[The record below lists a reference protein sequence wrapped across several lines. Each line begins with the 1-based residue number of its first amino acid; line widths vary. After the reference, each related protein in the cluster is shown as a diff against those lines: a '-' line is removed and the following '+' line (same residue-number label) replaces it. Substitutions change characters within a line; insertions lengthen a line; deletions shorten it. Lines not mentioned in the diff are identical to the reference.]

1 MTTNQAI
8 KLQQLF
14 LQVSEIFGEIAGQE
28 VAEVKAPT
36 NVVDLPVQTETVEVE
51 QQEVVETEPETPS
64 LESLSIAE
72 LRKMAKELG
81 LDTKGKKVDIIARIE
96 ALNEPVE
103 ENVEEVV
110 EEVIETPEVEE
121 VEVEEVEDDD
131 VEDDD
136 VEDEVLIEDEDDAE
150 EEYEEEEADED
161 DEEPSEL
168 ELLKAELED
177 YSLEELKEVLE
188 SVELST
194 KGKKQAL
201 ISRIIQAVEDG
212 IIAYGDDEEE
222 IEVEDDLDELV
233 TDEDEIE
240 VEEVTDEE
248 ESDDEE
254 DYEDEEEEEELT
266 VREQA
271 QAEIEERILE
281 DYENG
286 DLTDKQITKFL
297 NEYSN
302 GTFKTVNKKRSLN
315 KYIEIMTELVD
326 EDGDVVELGE
336 PYYVGDDVAFC
347 CGAELKEVDG
357 DFYCEICGNEYE
369 GE

>member
-36 NVVDLPVQTETVEVE
+36 NVVDLPIQTETVEVE

-121 VEVEEVEDDD
+121 VEV
-131 VEDDD
+131 DD

>member
-121 VEVEEVEDDD
+121 VEEVEVEEV
-131 VEDDD
+131 
-136 VEDEVLIEDEDDAE
+136 EDEDDAE
-150 EEYEEEEADED
+150 EEYEEEDDEEEADED
-161 DEEPSEL
+161 DEEPSDL

-240 VEEVTDEE
+240 VEEVTDDEESDDE

>member
-121 VEVEEVEDDD
+121 VEV
-131 VEDDD
+131 DD

-150 EEYEEEEADED
+150 EEYEEED
-161 DEEPSEL
+161 DEEPSDL

>member
-121 VEVEEVEDDD
+121 VEVEEVE

-136 VEDEVLIEDEDDAE
+136 VEDEDDAE

-212 IIAYGDDEEE
+212 IIAYGDDEEEE

>member
-121 VEVEEVEDDD
+121 VEV
-131 VEDDD
+131 DD

-161 DEEPSEL
+161 DEEPSDL

-315 KYIEIMTELVD
+315 KYIEIMTE
-326 EDGDVVELGE
+326 
-336 PYYVGDDVAFC
+336 
-347 CGAELKEVDG
+347 
-357 DFYCEICGNEYE
+357 
-369 GE
+369 

>member
-121 VEVEEVEDDD
+121 VEV
-131 VEDDD
+131 DD
-136 VEDEVLIEDEDDAE
+136 VEDEVLIEDEDEDEDDAE
-150 EEYEEEEADED
+150 EEYEEEEADEE
-161 DEEPSEL
+161 EEPSDL

-212 IIAYGDDEEE
+212 IIAYGDEEEE

-248 ESDDEE
+248 ESDEEE

>member
-103 ENVEEVV
+103 ENVEE
-110 EEVIETPEVEE
+110 EVKEVNETTEVEE
-121 VEVEEVEDDD
+121 VEV
-131 VEDDD
+131 DD
-136 VEDEVLIEDEDDAE
+136 VEDEVLIEDEDEDDAE
-150 EEYEEEEADED
+150 EEYEEEED
-161 DEEPSEL
+161 DEEPSDL
-168 ELLKAELED
+168 ELLKAELEV

-347 CGAELKEVDG
+347 CGAVLKEVDG

>member
-121 VEVEEVEDDD
+121 VEV
-131 VEDDD
+131 DD

-150 EEYEEEEADED
+150 EEYEEEEEEADED

>member
-121 VEVEEVEDDD
+121 VEV
-131 VEDDD
+131 DD
-136 VEDEVLIEDEDDAE
+136 VEDEVLIEDEDEDEDDAE

-161 DEEPSEL
+161 DEEPSDL

>member
-121 VEVEEVEDDD
+121 VEVEEVED
-131 VEDDD
+131 
-136 VEDEVLIEDEDDAE
+136 EDDAE

-212 IIAYGDDEEE
+212 IIAYGDEEEE

-254 DYEDEEEEEELT
+254 DYEDEEEEEEEEELT

>member
-110 EEVIETPEVEE
+110 EEVIETPEVE
-121 VEVEEVEDDD
+121 V
-131 VEDDD
+131 DD

-150 EEYEEEEADED
+150 EEYEEEEEEEEADED
-161 DEEPSEL
+161 DEEPSDL

>member
-131 VEDDD
+131 VED
-136 VEDEVLIEDEDDAE
+136 EVLIEDEDEDDAE
-150 EEYEEEEADED
+150 EEYEEEADED
-161 DEEPSEL
+161 DEEPSDL

-240 VEEVTDEE
+240 VEEVT
-248 ESDDEE
+248 DDEE

>member
-121 VEVEEVEDDD
+121 VEV
-131 VEDDD
+131 DD
-136 VEDEVLIEDEDDAE
+136 VEDEVLIEDEDEDDAE
-150 EEYEEEEADED
+150 EEYEEEADED
-161 DEEPSEL
+161 DEEPSDL

>member
-121 VEVEEVEDDD
+121 VEV
-131 VEDDD
+131 DD

-150 EEYEEEEADED
+150 EDYEEEEEADED
-161 DEEPSEL
+161 DEEPSDL

-254 DYEDEEEEEELT
+254 DYEDEDEEEEEELT

>member
-121 VEVEEVEDDD
+121 VEV
-131 VEDDD
+131 DD

-150 EEYEEEEADED
+150 EEYEEEDDEEEADED
-161 DEEPSEL
+161 D
-168 ELLKAELED
+168 
-177 YSLEELKEVLE
+177 
-188 SVELST
+188 
-194 KGKKQAL
+194 
-201 ISRIIQAVEDG
+201 
-212 IIAYGDDEEE
+212 
-222 IEVEDDLDELV
+222 
-233 TDEDEIE
+233 
-240 VEEVTDEE
+240 
-248 ESDDEE
+248 
-254 DYEDEEEEEELT
+254 
-266 VREQA
+266 
-271 QAEIEERILE
+271 
-281 DYENG
+281 
-286 DLTDKQITKFL
+286 
-297 NEYSN
+297 
-302 GTFKTVNKKRSLN
+302 
-315 KYIEIMTELVD
+315 
-326 EDGDVVELGE
+326 
-336 PYYVGDDVAFC
+336 
-347 CGAELKEVDG
+347 
-357 DFYCEICGNEYE
+357 
-369 GE
+369 

>member
-121 VEVEEVEDDD
+121 VEVEEVE
-131 VEDDD
+131 VDD

-150 EEYEEEEADED
+150 EDYEEEEADED
-161 DEEPSEL
+161 DEEPSDL

-212 IIAYGDDEEE
+212 IIAYGDEEEE

>member
-121 VEVEEVEDDD
+121 VEV
-131 VEDDD
+131 DD

>member
-121 VEVEEVEDDD
+121 VEVEEVE
-131 VEDDD
+131 VDD
-136 VEDEVLIEDEDDAE
+136 VEDEVLIEDEDEDEDDAE
-150 EEYEEEEADED
+150 EEYEEEEADEE
-161 DEEPSEL
+161 EEPSDL

-212 IIAYGDDEEE
+212 IIAYGDEEEE

-248 ESDDEE
+248 ESDEEE

>member
-121 VEVEEVEDDD
+121 VEV
-131 VEDDD
+131 DD
-136 VEDEVLIEDEDDAE
+136 VEDEVLIEDEDEDDAE
-150 EEYEEEEADED
+150 EDYEEEEADED

-248 ESDDEE
+248 ESDEEE

>member
-110 EEVIETPEVEE
+110 EEVIETPEVE
-121 VEVEEVEDDD
+121 V
-131 VEDDD
+131 DD

-150 EEYEEEEADED
+150 EEYEEEDDEEEADED

-212 IIAYGDDEEE
+212 IIAYGDEEEE

-240 VEEVTDEE
+240 VEEVTDEEESDDE

>member
-110 EEVIETPEVEE
+110 EEVIETPEVEVE
-121 VEVEEVEDDD
+121 VEVEDED
-131 VEDDD
+131 EDDD

>member
-121 VEVEEVEDDD
+121 VEV
-131 VEDDD
+131 DD

-254 DYEDEEEEEELT
+254 DYEDEEEEEEEEELT

>member
-121 VEVEEVEDDD
+121 VEVE
-131 VEDDD
+131 DDD
-136 VEDEVLIEDEDDAE
+136 VEDEVLIEDEDEDEDDAE

-240 VEEVTDEE
+240 VEKVTDEE

-254 DYEDEEEEEELT
+254 EEDYEEDEEEEELS

>member
-121 VEVEEVEDDD
+121 DEVEEVEDDD
-131 VEDDD
+131 VED
-136 VEDEVLIEDEDDAE
+136 E
-150 EEYEEEEADED
+150 
-161 DEEPSEL
+161 
-168 ELLKAELED
+168 
-177 YSLEELKEVLE
+177 
-188 SVELST
+188 
-194 KGKKQAL
+194 
-201 ISRIIQAVEDG
+201 
-212 IIAYGDDEEE
+212 
-222 IEVEDDLDELV
+222 
-233 TDEDEIE
+233 
-240 VEEVTDEE
+240 
-248 ESDDEE
+248 
-254 DYEDEEEEEELT
+254 
-266 VREQA
+266 
-271 QAEIEERILE
+271 
-281 DYENG
+281 
-286 DLTDKQITKFL
+286 
-297 NEYSN
+297 
-302 GTFKTVNKKRSLN
+302 
-315 KYIEIMTELVD
+315 
-326 EDGDVVELGE
+326 
-336 PYYVGDDVAFC
+336 
-347 CGAELKEVDG
+347 
-357 DFYCEICGNEYE
+357 
-369 GE
+369 

>member
-121 VEVEEVEDDD
+121 VEV
-131 VEDDD
+131 DD
-136 VEDEVLIEDEDDAE
+136 VEDEVLIEDEDEDEDDAE
-150 EEYEEEEADED
+150 EEYEEDEEEADED
-161 DEEPSEL
+161 DEEPSDL

-254 DYEDEEEEEELT
+254 DYEDEEDEEELT

>member
-121 VEVEEVEDDD
+121 VEV
-131 VEDDD
+131 DD

-150 EEYEEEEADED
+150 EDYEEEEEEADED
-161 DEEPSEL
+161 DEEPSDL

>member
-36 NVVDLPVQTETVEVE
+36 NIVDLPVQTETVEVE

-121 VEVEEVEDDD
+121 VEV
-131 VEDDD
+131 DD

-150 EEYEEEEADED
+150 EEYEEEEEEADED
-161 DEEPSEL
+161 DEEPSDL

-212 IIAYGDDEEE
+212 IIAYGDDEEEE

>member
-121 VEVEEVEDDD
+121 VEV
-131 VEDDD
+131 DD

-150 EEYEEEEADED
+150 EEYEEEEEEEEEADED
-161 DEEPSEL
+161 DEEPSDL

-248 ESDDEE
+248 ESDEEE

>member
-110 EEVIETPEVEE
+110 EEVIETPEVE
-121 VEVEEVEDDD
+121 
-131 VEDDD
+131 DDD
-136 VEDEVLIEDEDDAE
+136 VEDEVLFEDEDEDDAE

>member
-121 VEVEEVEDDD
+121 VEVE

>member
-121 VEVEEVEDDD
+121 VEVEDDD

-136 VEDEVLIEDEDDAE
+136 VEDEDDAE

-212 IIAYGDDEEE
+212 IIAYGDEEEE

>member
-121 VEVEEVEDDD
+121 VEIED
-131 VEDDD
+131 
-136 VEDEVLIEDEDDAE
+136 EDEVLIEDEDDAE
-150 EEYEEEEADED
+150 EDYEEEEEADED
-161 DEEPSEL
+161 DEEPSDL

-188 SVELST
+188 SLELST

-286 DLTDKQITKFL
+286 DSTDKQITKFL

>member
-131 VEDDD
+131 VED
-136 VEDEVLIEDEDDAE
+136 EVLIEDEDDAE
-150 EEYEEEEADED
+150 EEYEEHDEEEEEADED
-161 DEEPSEL
+161 DEEPSDL

>member
-121 VEVEEVEDDD
+121 VEEVE
-131 VEDDD
+131 VE
-136 VEDEVLIEDEDDAE
+136 VEDEVLIEDEDEDEDDAE

>member
-36 NVVDLPVQTETVEVE
+36 NIVDLPVQTETVEVE

-131 VEDDD
+131 VED
-136 VEDEVLIEDEDDAE
+136 EVLIEDEDEDDAE

-212 IIAYGDDEEE
+212 IIAYGDEEEE

-254 DYEDEEEEEELT
+254 DYEDEEEEEEEEELT

>member
-121 VEVEEVEDDD
+121 VE

>member
-121 VEVEEVEDDD
+121 VEVE
-131 VEDDD
+131 DDD
-136 VEDEVLIEDEDDAE
+136 VEDEVLIEDEDEDEDDAE

>member
-121 VEVEEVEDDD
+121 VEVE
-131 VEDDD
+131 DDD

-150 EEYEEEEADED
+150 EEYEEEEEADED

-271 QAEIEERILE
+271 QEEIEERILE
-281 DYENG
+281 HNENG